1 MARIFA
7 EPVTTVS
14 RQPDGSTVLRS
25 GIPLEPYPAS
35 MAQAFRAAA
44 AAYPERMLVAQR
56 AAAAESAGWRTVT
69 YAAARRQVDG
79 LAQGLLDRC
88 GQAARPVMI
97 LSGNSIEHLLLTLAC
112 YTAGLPAVPVS
123 TAYSLL
129 ASDHATLRAMAG
141 LVRPAVVFADD
152 GDAYAAALHAIA
164 SHPAGRGADADRV
177 AGGPSG
183 TYDVLA
189 RWAVAHRDLERLA
202 GPGGG
207 GGSSGPGSGGGSSG
221 HGGGRGGPVLVTLSG
236 WAGDS
241 RATSFGELA
250 ATPATSQV
258 DERAAAAGP
267 DTVAKILFTSG
278 STGQP
283 KGVLTTHRMMCANQ
297 QMIRQAWPFL
307 ADEPPVL
314 LDWLPWSHTFGGS
327 HNVNQVI
334 TQAGT
339 LWIDDGRPTPGM
351 IERTVRNLADVS
363 PTIYYNVPAGYAAL
377 LPFLERDRDLAAR
390 FFARLRLV
398 FYAGAALPQRL
409 WDAIGELAAAAGS
422 AAPMTTSWGMTE
434 TAPAATAAHFRSGR
448 SDCIGVPLPGVE
460 IKLAAVGRR
469 LEARVRG
476 PAVTPGYL
484 GRPDLTEAAF
494 DADGF
499 YRTGDAVELISPGDP
514 DAGLRFDG
522 RIAEE
527 FKLATG
533 TWVRPGTLRPE
544 LLSASGGLLQDA
556 VLTGHD
562 AGYIGALGWLSPQR
576 AAQVAGTG
584 DSGQAALAAGPA
596 ALAADPADPAA
607 LAADPAVRA
616 AAAAALDRYNT
627 LRTGTSHR
635 IRRLLLLAEPPSLAD
650 GEITD
655 KGYLNQRAVL
665 ERRAGLVAA
674 LHAGQPGPEVICW
687 PDGSAAE

>member
-7 EPVTTVS
+7 EPVTTAS
-14 RQPDGSTVLRS
+14 RRPDGSTVLRS

-35 MAQAFRAAA
+35 MAAAFRAAA
-44 AAYPERMLVAQR
+44 ATHPDRVLVAQR
-56 AAAAESAGWRTVT
+56 AGAEKPGGWRTVT
-69 YAAARRQVDG
+69 YAGARRQVDG
-79 LAQGLLDRC
+79 LAQALLDRT
-88 GQAARPVMI
+88 GPAASPVMI

-112 YTAGLPAVPVS
+112 YTAGRPAVPVS

-129 ASDHATLRAMAG
+129 ASDHATLRAMTG
-141 LVRPAVVFADD
+141 LIRPAAVFADD
-152 GDAYAAALHAIA
+152 GEAYAAALRAVAGPDAGRALITVSGRAGGDPAIA
-164 SHPAGRGADADRV
+164 FS
-177 AGGPSG
+177 
-183 TYDVLA
+183 
-189 RWAVAHRDLERLA
+189 
-202 GPGGG
+202 
-207 GGSSGPGSGGGSSG
+207 
-221 HGGGRGGPVLVTLSG
+221 
-236 WAGDS
+236 
-241 RATSFGELA
+241 ELA
-250 ATPATSQV
+250 ETPVTSGV
-258 DERAAAAGP
+258 DERAASVGP

-278 STGQP
+278 STGHP
-283 KGVLTTHRMMCANQ
+283 KGVLNTHRMMCANQ

-314 LDWLPWSHTFGGS
+314 LDWLPWSHTFGGN

-334 TQAGT
+334 THAGT
-339 LWIDDGRPTPGM
+339 LWIDDGRPAPGM

-363 PTIYYNVPAGYAAL
+363 PTVYYNVPAGYAAL
-377 LPFLERDRDLAAR
+377 LPFLDRDRDLAAR

-409 WDAIGELAAAAGS
+409 WDAIGELAAGAGS
-422 AAPMTTSWGMTE
+422 AAPMTTSWGATE
-434 TAPAATAAHFRSGR
+434 TAPAATAAHFPSGR

-460 IKLAAVGRR
+460 IKLTPFGGR
-469 LEARVRG
+469 LEIRVKG
-476 PAVTPGYL
+476 PAVTPGYH

-499 YRTGDAVELISPGDP
+499 YRTGDAVALIDPGDP
-514 DAGLRFDG
+514 NAGLRFDG

-562 AGYIGALGWLSPQR
+562 AGFIGALGWLSPQR
-576 AAQVAGTG
+576 AARVAGPG
-584 DSGQAALAAGPA
+584 ADSASG
-596 ALAADPADPAA
+596 PADPAV
-607 LAADPAVRA
+607 LTADPAVRA

-635 IRRLLLLAEPPSLAD
+635 ILRLMLLTEPPSLAD

-665 ERRAGLVAA
+665 RRRAGLVAA
-674 LHAGQPGPEVICW
+674 LHADEPGPEVICW
-687 PDGSAAE
+687 PGGSAAG